1 MSTADRER
9 VMSDAELIRAWV
21 GGWAVARAV
30 TAPVAVDGGYR
41 LDVGLPGHR
50 VRYVF
55 FDPDRPAEVVRTRTE
70 PGTWIK
76 TLAPIERVRPALT
89 SAWTVGE
96 PEYPM
101 TGPLR
106 RQSPAAPAGYTIE
119 VETRD
124 ETTFGRLLAADGA
137 VAAHGRIGVTGDT
150 AVADQ
155 IHTDPAHRRR
165 GLGSVVMTVLAD
177 AAAARGA
184 RTGVLVA
191 TAAGRELYRTLGWTQ
206 HGVLTA
212 AWIPEQ
218 PTQAAEAAPE
228 PASAQPRA
236 AR

>member
-1 MSTADRER
+1 MTTTVREHLPFPA
-9 VMSDAELIRAWV
+9 AELVRAWV
-21 GGWAVARAV
+21 TGWAPAREVPPPVEVA
-30 TAPVAVDGGYR
+30 GGFR
-41 LDVGLPGHR
+41 LQVGLPGHR
-50 VRYVF
+50 VRYVL
-55 FDPDRPAEVVRTRTE
+55 FDLDRVAELARTRTA

-76 TLAPIERVRPALT
+76 VLAPVERVRAELT

-106 RQSPAAPAGYTIE
+106 RATVDVPSGYTIE
-119 VETRD
+119 IEPTGGVVQV
-124 ETTFGRLLAADGA
+124 RLRAADGA
-137 VAAHGRIGVTGDT
+137 VAAHGWIAVTGET

-155 IHTDPAHRRR
+155 IGTDAAHRRR
-165 GLGSVVMTVLAD
+165 GLGSVVMTALGD

-191 TAAGRELYRTLGWTQ
+191 SPDGLALYRTLGWTQ

-212 AWIPEQ
+212 AWIPE
-218 PTQAAEAAPE
+218 PVREDDA
-228 PASAQPRA
+228 AQPRP